1 MIKPYVAAC
10 AALLAVVSLSAAA
23 QTLPKRKPGL
33 WEFQMKASG
42 RDTPNIDDRLAQ
54 MTPEQRAQMEQMMK
68 SRGMSIGPG
77 NTQTMRHC
85 VTSQEAEAEA
95 GKPIAGRM
103 QRDVSKCDEKLVS
116 RTASE
121 VRIHAV
127 CQTPDGPSE
136 FDMRVH
142 DFSDVSFAME
152 MDGKSATKGPVHF
165 EQKARWVSSDCGN
178 VK

>member
-1 MIKPYVAAC
+1 MMKAVVAAC
-10 AALLAVVSLSAAA
+10 AALLAVVSFSAAA

-33 WEFQMKASG
+33 WEIQMKAAG
-42 RDTPNIDDRLAQ
+42 RDTPNIDNRLAQ
-54 MTPEQRAQMEQMMK
+54 MTPQQRAQMEQMLK
-68 SRGMSIGPG
+68 SRGMSIGPD

-85 VTSQEAEAEA
+85 VTPQEAEAEA
-95 GKPIAGRM
+95 GKPIAGKL
-103 QRDVSKCDEKLVS
+103 QRDISKCDEKEIS

-121 VRIHAV
+121 VRL
-127 CQTPDGPSE
+127 
-136 FDMRVH
+136 H

-152 MDGKSATKGPVHF
+152 MDGKSATKGPVHY